1 MQCKITLCVCLR
13 VERVSVCEYFVC
25 VCVWGEG
32 GIYKHVC
39 VCARERIGDRE
50 Q

>member
-25 VCVWGEG
+25 VCVG
-32 GIYKHVC
+32 GGVFINMFVC
-39 VCARERIGDRE
+39 VQGRE
-50 Q
+50 